1 MKDLGGGMEESH
13 RLFELLPGSHTKR
26 ARSAVVYI
34 TDSFRENRPIRD
46 LLKYRANTKL
56 KVVFNP

>member
-1 MKDLGGGMEESH
+1 MEESH

-34 TDSFRENRPIRD
+34 TDSFSENRPIRD

-56 KVVFNP
+56 KVVLNP